1 MKNKALKISLIILVM
16 LLLSVVM
23 LLTAVK
29 LGERLLFAP
38 FFANAETEF
47 KVPGIADGFIQQG
60 FDYIGAETE
69 ATEDDRFLVSGY
81 MKDESSSRV
90 YVLDKDGEVLHF
102 IKLRD
107 KNGKRYTGHCGGI
120 THNGSYVYISSDDDG
135 ATELNVFSLDEILKG
150 EKTTTNMLGSIH
162 VYVSPAFCYIYNGK
176 LYTGNFH
183 KPGHKDYKSP
193 ESFIISTENNDNT
206 AMMLAFELNGESD
219 NFGVAKE
226 PTCAYSITSQVQGMC
241 VADGKLV
248 LSTSW
253 AVNPSH
259 LYIYDLEEIEKASI
273 PTSVFTDKELF
284 KDKAMEK
291 PIPLY
296 IIDKDEHLV
305 KDVTAPPMAEEL
317 VYRDGKVLVMNES
330 ASSKYIFG
338 KFTSGNNVYGYI
350 FD

>member
-1 MKNKALKISLIILVM
+1 MKNKALKITLIILVM

-23 LLTAVK
+23 ILTAVK
-29 LGERLLFAP
+29 LGERLIFAP
-38 FFANAETEF
+38 FFSNAETEF

-60 FDYIGAETE
+60 FDYVDNGTE
-69 ATEDDRFLVSGY
+69 KTDDDRYLVSGY
-81 MKDESSSRV
+81 MKDETSSRV
-90 YVLDKDGEVLHF
+90 YVLNKDGEILHF

-120 THNGSYVYISSDDDG
+120 THNGSYVYISNDGEG

-150 EKTTTNMLGSIH
+150 EKTATNMLGSVH
-162 VYVSPAFCYIYNGK
+162 VFVSPAFCYIYDGK

-193 ESFIISTENNDNT
+193 ESFIISTENNNNT
-206 AMMLAFELNGESD
+206 AMMLAFELTGIGE
-219 NFGVAKE
+219 NFGVVKE
-226 PTCAYSITSQVQGMC
+226 PTCAYSITSMVQGMC

-253 AVNPSH
+253 SVNPSH
-259 LYIYDLEEIEKASI
+259 LYFYDIEKIEKTSI
-273 PTSVFTDKELF
+273 PTSIFTDKELY
-284 KDKAMEK
+284 KDKAMDK

-296 IIDKDEHLV
+296 IIDKEEHLI

-317 VYRDGKVLVMNES
+317 VYNDGKVLVMNES

-350 FD
+350 VD

>member
-1 MKNKALKISLIILVM
+1 MKNKALKISLIVLVM

-23 LLTAVK
+23 LLTAVR
-29 LGERLLFAP
+29 LGERLIFAP
-38 FFANAETEF
+38 FFANAETQF

-60 FDYIGAETE
+60 FDHIGADTET
-69 ATEDDRFLVSGY
+69 TEDDRFLVSGY

-90 YVLDKDGEVLHF
+90 YVLDKDGDVLHYV
-102 IKLRD
+102 KLRD
-107 KNGKRYTGHCGGI
+107 KNGKRYTGHSGGI
-120 THNGSYVYISSDDDG
+120 THNGNYVYVSNDDDG
-135 ATELNVFSLDEILKG
+135 QNSLNVFSLNEILSGKSI
-150 EKTTTNMLGSIH
+150 TTNMLGSVY
-162 VYVSPAFCYIYNGK
+162 VYVSPAFCYIHDGK

-193 ESFIISTENNDNT
+193 ESFIISTENNNNT
-206 AMMLAFELNGESD
+206 AMMLAFELTEIGE

-226 PTCAYSITSQVQGMC
+226 PTCAYSITSMVQGMC

-253 AVNPSH
+253 SINPSH
-259 LYIYDLEEIEKASI
+259 LYFYDIEKIEKTSI
-273 PTSVFTDKELF
+273 PTSIFTDKELY
-284 KDKAMEK
+284 KDKAMDK

-296 IIDKDEHLV
+296 IIDKDEHLI

-317 VYRDGKVLVMNES
+317 VYNDGKVLVMNES

-350 FD
+350 VD